1 MYSSDRN
8 WLEFVS
14 VIDAAFA
21 SVQGPDVSEEGKS
34 ECSENIVRTRDFLNE
49 IAKVDGSNNRSASLA
64 LLELEKN
71 AFSHGISSGMIL
83 AFGPHALILD
93 FDR

>member
-1 MYSSDRN
+1 VYFSDRN

-14 VIDAAFA
+14 VIDATFA

-34 ECSENIVRTRDFLNE
+34 ECSENIAKTRDFLIE

-71 AFSHGISSGMIL
+71 AFSYGITSGMIL
-83 AFGPHALILD
+83 ALGSHALILNL
-93 FDR
+93 